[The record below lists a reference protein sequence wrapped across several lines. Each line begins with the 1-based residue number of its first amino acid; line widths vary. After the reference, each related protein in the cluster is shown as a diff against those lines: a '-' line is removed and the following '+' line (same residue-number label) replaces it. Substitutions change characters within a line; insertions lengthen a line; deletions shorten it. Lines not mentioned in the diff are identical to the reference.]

1 MIWPF
6 KRKKPEPEYVP
17 DSIISAMIACNHM
30 RYVSGTDLFTV
41 NNQAWAFTPD
51 GIMREDG
58 FKVKVS
64 PTARMFLAAHL
75 NRCPTHTFQ

>member
-6 KRKKPEPEYVP
+6 RRKKPKYIP

-30 RYVSGTDLFTV
+30 RCVPGTDLFTV
-41 NNQAWAFTPD
+41 NNQAWAFVPD
-51 GIMREDG
+51 GIVREDG
-58 FKVKVS
+58 FKFKAS

>member
-6 KRKKPEPEYVP
+6 RKRKPEYIP

-30 RYVSGTDLFTV
+30 RYVVGTDLFTV
-41 NNQAWAFTPD
+41 NNKVWAFTPD
-51 GIMREDG
+51 GLVREDG
-58 FKVKVS
+58 FKLKAS

>member
-6 KRKKPEPEYVP
+6 KRKKPEYIP

-41 NNQAWAFTPD
+41 NNQAWAFVQD
-51 GIMREDG
+51 GIVREDG
-58 FKVKVS
+58 FKLKAS

-75 NRCPTHTFQ
+75 NRCPTHTVH